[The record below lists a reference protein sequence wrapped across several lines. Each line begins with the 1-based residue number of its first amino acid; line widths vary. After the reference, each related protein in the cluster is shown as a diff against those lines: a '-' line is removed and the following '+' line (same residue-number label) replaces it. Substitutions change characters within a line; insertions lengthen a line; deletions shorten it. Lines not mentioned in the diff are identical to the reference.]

1 MMDNAV
7 SRGGFDDLLP
17 VDRVFGTTQPSVHFR
32 APHSA
37 PYPRSCPPPVAMQ
50 FSIHPSFTRTRACF
64 TVIAAPERV
73 LLPALDATLRQPA
86 GTHGRRGTRMR
97 REGET
102 PGPNQDLPAAPAK
115 AQYLAGEEVDL
126 FRRLVP
132 VHHRIRLGRVGCLQE
147 LIAAIGA
154 SSHPLILIEYDRAW
168 FAGVPDAI
176 GPFVHACR
184 ETAHETGA
192 TVLLLAT
199 RTDACLLRIADGAD
213 RAVINERLV
222 LPRGGR
228 RIPRRMLHGGS
239 QTTLDGVR

>member
-1 MMDNAV
+1 
-7 SRGGFDDLLP
+7 
-17 VDRVFGTTQPSVHFR
+17 
-32 APHSA
+32 
-37 PYPRSCPPPVAMQ
+37 MQ

-86 GTHGRRGTRMR
+86 GTPGRRGTRMR

-102 PGPNQDLPAAPAK
+102 PGPNQDLPADAGMGRENHTTPDAIPAAPAK